1 MAQSVSIENVSFGYG
16 SALVLNDV
24 NLSIKPGEYFCFLGP
39 SGSGK
44 TTLLRLVAGF
54 GTPSTGRIKIGERD
68 VTHLPPWERNLGM
81 VFQSYALWPH
91 MTVAKNVAF
100 GLERRKVSRAEINRK
115 VQAALERVGLAHLA
129 DRRPAQLSGGQQQR
143 VALARTLVIEPS
155 VLLLDEPLSNLDAKL
170 RTEMRIELKRLQRE
184 LGITTIYV
192 THDQEEANAAADR
205 IAVLDGGIIQQIGT
219 PVEMYDHPA
228 NRFVAAFLG
237 TANLIEGKIEGG
249 KFGSPSGFTLD
260 GISAPAGPACVSIRP
275 QHVTVGPA
283 GKGIP
288 GVVEEREFLGET
300 ARYRIKSGNHR
311 LIVDEPHRRD
321 FEPREVGA
329 DVGLVIDTKQVSV
342 LHD

>member
-1 MAQSVSIENVSFGYG
+1 MATSVSIENVSFGYG
-16 SALVLNDV
+16 GALVLNDV
-24 NLSIKPGEYFCFLGP
+24 SLSIEPGEYFCFLGP

-54 GTPSTGRIKIGERD
+54 GTPSKGRIVIGGKD
-68 VTHLPPWERNLGM
+68 VTHFPPWERNLGM

-100 GLERRKVSRAEINRK
+100 GLERRKLPRAEVSRK
-115 VQAALERVGLAHLA
+115 VAAALERVGLSRLA
-129 DRRPAQLSGGQQQR
+129 DRRPSQLSGGQQQR

-170 RTEMRIELKRLQRE
+170 RTEMRVELKRLQRE

-192 THDQEEANAAADR
+192 THDQEEANAAAGR
-205 IAVLDGGIIQQIGT
+205 IAVLDGGKIQQIGS
-219 PVEMYDHPA
+219 PVDMYDHPA

-237 TANLIEGKIEGG
+237 TANLVEGKIEEGRFLADG
-249 KFGSPSGFTLD
+249 IVLD
-260 GISAPAGPACVSIRP
+260 GINAPSGLACVSIRP
-275 QHVTVGPA
+275 QHIAVQVSGTGL
-283 GKGIP
+283 P

-300 ARYRIKSGNHR
+300 TRYRIKAGSHR

-321 FEPREVGA
+321 IGPREVGA
-329 DVGLVIDTKQVSV
+329 MVGLVVDTKQISI
-342 LHD
+342 LRD

>member
-1 MAQSVSIENVSFGYG
+1 MATSVSIDNVSFGYG
-16 SALVLNDV
+16 RALVLDDV
-24 NLSIKPGEYFCFLGP
+24 SLAIEPGEYFCFLGP

-54 GTPSTGRIKIGERD
+54 GTPSKGRIVIGGKD

-100 GLERRKVSRAEINRK
+100 GLERRKLARAEIDRK
-115 VQAALERVGLAHLA
+115 VGAALERVGLSHLA
-129 DRRPAQLSGGQQQR
+129 ERRPAQLSGGQQQR
-143 VALARTLVIEPS
+143 VALARTLVIEPA

-170 RTEMRIELKRLQRE
+170 RTEMRVELKRLQRE

-205 IAVLDGGIIQQIGT
+205 IAVLDGGKIQQIGA
-219 PVEMYDHPA
+219 PVDMYDHPA

-237 TANLIEGKIEGG
+237 TANMIEGKIEGSR
-249 KFGSPSGFTLD
+249 FVSAD
-260 GISAPAGPACVSIRP
+260 GIAFDGVAGKTGAACISIRP
-275 QHVTVGPA
+275 QHITLTSNGA
-283 GKGIP
+283 GLAGI
-288 GVVEEREFLGET
+288 VEEREFLGET
-300 ARYRIKSGNHR
+300 TRYRINAGNHA

-321 FEPREVGA
+321 TEPHQVGA
-329 DVGLVIDTKQVSV
+329 PVSLVVDAKQIAI
-342 LHD
+342 LYE

>member
-1 MAQSVSIENVSFGYG
+1 MVQSVSIENVSFGYG
-16 SALVLNDV
+16 GAPVLDGV
-24 NLSIKPGEYFCFLGP
+24 SLEVEPGEYFCFLGP

-54 GTPSTGRIKIGERD
+54 GTPSAGRIKIGGKD

-100 GLERRKVSRAEINRK
+100 GLERRKLSRAEISRK
-115 VQAALERVGLAHLA
+115 VDAALARVGLSHLA
-129 DRRPAQLSGGQQQR
+129 ARRPSQLSGGQQQR

-170 RTEMRIELKRLQRE
+170 RIEMRVELKRLQRE

-192 THDQEEANAAADR
+192 THDQEEANAAAGR
-205 IAVLDGGIIQQIGT
+205 IAVLDGGKIQQIGS
-219 PVEMYDHPA
+219 PVDMYDHPA

-237 TANLIEGKIEGG
+237 TANLLEGKIEGDR
-249 KFGSPSGFTLD
+249 FLAGSVVLD
-260 GISAPAGPACVSIRP
+260 AISAPTGPACISIRP
-275 QHVTVGPA
+275 QHIAVQPSGTGF
-283 GKGIP
+283 P

-300 ARYRIKSGNHR
+300 TRYRIKAGEHR

-321 FEPREVGA
+321 IEPREVGTM
-329 DVGLVIDTKQVSV
+329 VGLAVDTKQVSI
-342 LHD
+342 LRD

>member
-16 SALVLNDV
+16 GTPVLDGV
-24 NLSIKPGEYFCFLGP
+24 SLEIEPGEYFCFLGP

-54 GTPSTGRIKIGERD
+54 GTPSQGRIKIGGKD

-100 GLERRKVSRAEINRK
+100 GLERRKLSRAEINRK
-115 VQAALERVGLAHLA
+115 VDAALARVGLSQLA
-129 DRRPAQLSGGQQQR
+129 NRRPSQLSGGQQQR

-170 RTEMRIELKRLQRE
+170 RTEMRVELKRLQRE

-192 THDQEEANAAADR
+192 THDQEEANAAAGR
-205 IAVLDGGIIQQIGT
+205 IAVLDGGKIQQIGS
-219 PVEMYDHPA
+219 PVDMYDHPA

-237 TANLIEGKIEGG
+237 TANLIEGKIEGDR
-249 KFGSPSGFTLD
+249 FLASGVVLD
-260 GISAPAGPACVSIRP
+260 AINAPAGRACISIRP
-275 QHVTVGPA
+275 QHIAVQPSGTGF
-283 GKGIP
+283 P

-300 ARYRIKSGNHR
+300 TRYRIQAGDHR

-321 FEPREVGA
+321 IEPREVGTM
-329 DVGLVIDTKQVSV
+329 VGLAVDIKQISI
-342 LHD
+342 LRD

>member
-16 SALVLNDV
+16 GAPVLDGV
-24 NLSIKPGEYFCFLGP
+24 SLEVEPGEYFCFLGP

-54 GTPSTGRIKIGERD
+54 GTPSQGRIKIGGKD

-100 GLERRKVSRAEINRK
+100 GLERRKLSRAEVNRK
-115 VQAALERVGLAHLA
+115 VEAALARVGLSHLA
-129 DRRPAQLSGGQQQR
+129 GRRPSQLSGGQQQR

-170 RTEMRIELKRLQRE
+170 RTEMRVELKRLQRE

-192 THDQEEANAAADR
+192 THDQEEANAAASR
-205 IAVLDGGIIQQIGT
+205 IAVLDGGKIQQIGS
-219 PVEMYDHPA
+219 PVDMYDHPA
-228 NRFVAAFLG
+228 SRFVAAFLG
-237 TANLIEGKIEGG
+237 TANLIEGKIEGDRFLAEG
-249 KFGSPSGFTLD
+249 IVLD
-260 GISAPAGPACVSIRP
+260 AVKAPPGPVCISIRP
-275 QHVTVGPA
+275 QHIAVQPSGTGF
-283 GKGIP
+283 P

-300 ARYRIKSGNHR
+300 TRYRIKAGDHR

-321 FEPREVGA
+321 IEPREVGTM
-329 DVGLVIDTKQVSV
+329 VGLAVDTKQVSI
-342 LHD
+342 LRG